1 MRFGALA
8 GTLMLVLAG
17 CGSPHSDGNAALG
30 GNAADGAK
38 IEQAKAQAKSAG
50 GNGPFGIVMGTP
62 LTQLDK
68 DGTRDAETGLT
79 VLSTVPTP
87 SSQFPGIA
95 VISYPE
101 TGICEIRAM
110 SREFDSDSYI
120 TAATAFA
127 DEVAGAL
134 ESRYGKGKLDDGC
147 SGYACRNEY
156 KIQEIESGARWY
168 NYKWESTASRLFENH
183 VKSIALWVNHTE
195 FNNSQVR
202 LDYVF
207 DNEAACASASKKA
220 KASNL

>member
-1 MRFGALA
+1 MKAGAFAVPLA
-8 GTLMLVLAG
+8 VMLAG
-17 CGSPHSDGNAALG
+17 CGSSPSDGNVALG
-30 GNAADGAK
+30 GKAGDGAK
-38 IEQAKAQAKSAG
+38 IEEVKAQASPAA
-50 GNGPFGIVMGTP
+50 GNGPFGVTKGTP
-62 LTQLDK
+62 LEQLDK
-68 DGTRDAETGLT
+68 GAERDAETGLA
-79 VLSTVPTP
+79 VLSSVPTP
-87 SSQFPGIA
+87 SSQFPDVA

-110 SREFDSDSYI
+110 SREFDNDSYI

-134 ESRYGKGKLDDGC
+134 ESRYGKGKLDNGC
-147 SGYACRNEY
+147 SGHACENQY

-168 NYKWESTASRLFENH
+168 NYKWESPASKPFENH
-183 VKSIALWVNHTE
+183 VKSLTLWVNHTR
-195 FNNSQVR
+195 FNDSQVR